1 MARLNGSP
9 VRQFRGT
16 TAQHANYTGPSGEL
30 TVDTSKNAV
39 VVQDGVTKGGHPAA
53 VDATVVHNTGDE
65 TVAGLKTFTNRMLMK
80 MRGPW
85 LYAKDTVFE
94 RGTVPAAGTGG
105 SYGIGFYDKH
115 ADHTNAA
122 SLINHRF
129 GQIECSV
136 NENGS
141 VVVRLIAN
149 KNIVNN
155 EYATLALSYP
165 ATGTPYATAPTPADD
180 VTANEI
186 VTAEW
191 VKANNDYADLPLFF
205 VFDSTG
211 ATKPVIHTVIP
222 KGRTKA
228 TLQVLE
234 ASASAK
240 ALTISVQ
247 AEYGSGA
254 AIALPLNTEVGISS
268 LAGKAVKFTIAGN
281 TSQTSA
287 AGLVH
292 LV

>member
-39 VVQDGVTKGGHPAA
+39 VVQDGATKGGHPAA

-65 TVAGLKTFTNRMLMK
+65 SISGQKIFNTRIIQIVDSPRTARSNIRGVVSGTLPSTLATSGFLVADETTLQGNKGSFGEFIVGYMVNGSTFAGISAFKADGSDAPDFACIQVTNPLSGDPYMS
-80 MRGPW
+80 GP
-85 LYAKDTVFE
+85 TP
-94 RGTVPAAGTGG
+94 PA
-105 SYGIGFYDKH
+105 D
-115 ADHTNAA
+115 AA
-122 SLINHRF
+122 S
-129 GQIECSV
+129 
-136 NENGS
+136 
-141 VVVRLIAN
+141 
-149 KNIVNN
+149 
-155 EYATLALSYP
+155 
-165 ATGTPYATAPTPADD
+165 
-180 VTANEI
+180 NEI

-211 ATKPVIHTVIP
+211 ATEPVIHTVIP

-234 ASASAK
+234 ASASAS

-247 AEYGSGA
+247 PEYGSGA
-254 AIALPLNTEVGISS
+254 AIALPLNTEVDISS